1 MMSVPAP
8 ALHTIAFIDI
18 VGSTRL
24 YETAGDDLAKQLVTA
39 VEAEITRVVVES
51 GGEVVEVVGDEVMC
65 RFDDANAAVLCACCI
80 QDQIERYSNRQRISM
95 SVRIGMHCGPAIIE
109 DGRMFGDSVNVA
121 ARMAAIARGRQIIT
135 TEQVVNHLRTDLQSL
150 SRRFDEV
157 RVKGKQEPLVIYD
170 LLWRQDTVTSLV
182 AGARVGAEIASLLR
196 LRYTDKTFLIRAP
209 CAGFSIGRDP
219 GSSLVVVASPV
230 SRNHATI
237 EFTRGKFVL
246 VDTST
251 NGTYVLTHD
260 RQALYLRRET
270 LPLWG
275 QGLIGL
281 GAPASEDNP
290 DVVRYLCRSAQTSAP
305 PSSPAP
311 APAGIGPAGG

>member
-1 MMSVPAP
+1 MPVPAP
-8 ALHTIAFIDI
+8 ALHTIVFVDI

-24 YETAGDDLAKQLVTA
+24 YETVGDDLAKQLVTA
-39 VEAEITRVVVES
+39 VEAEIARVVVEG

-65 RFDDANAAVLCACCI
+65 RFDDVNAAVLCACCI
-80 QDQIERYSNRQRISM
+80 QDQIGRYSNTQRISM
-95 SVRIGMHCGPAIIE
+95 SVRIGVHCGPAIIE

-121 ARMAAIARGRQIIT
+121 ARIAAIARGRQIIT
-135 TEQVVNHLRTDLQSL
+135 SEQVVNHLRSDLQSL

-170 LLWRQDTVTSLV
+170 LLWRQDTVTSLFTG
-182 AGARVGAEIASLLR
+182 APIDARVASLLR
-196 LRYTDKTFLIRAP
+196 LRYADKTYLIRAP

-219 GSSLVVVASPV
+219 GNSLVVVASPV

-260 RQALYLRRET
+260 QQALYLRRES

-275 QGLIGL
+275 HGLIGL
-281 GAPASEDNP
+281 GAPAGKDNP
-290 DVVRYLCRSAQTSAP
+290 DVVQYKCRSAETSAP
-305 PSSPAP
+305 PLPASVSHS
-311 APAGIGPAGG
+311 

>member
-1 MMSVPAP
+1 MMSIPVSGI
-8 ALHTIAFIDI
+8 HTIAFVDI
-18 VGSTRL
+18 VGSTSL
-24 YETAGDDLAKQLVTA
+24 YETVGDDLAKQLVTA
-39 VEAEITRVVVES
+39 VEAEIARVVVES

-65 RFDDANAAVLCACCI
+65 RFDDVNAAVLCACCI

-95 SVRIGMHCGPAIIE
+95 AVRIGVHCGPAIIE

-135 TEQVVNHLRTDLQSL
+135 TEQVVNHLRTDLQGL

-157 RVKGKQEPLVIYD
+157 RVKGKQEPFVIYD
-170 LLWRQDTVTSLV
+170 LLWRQDTVTSLFTGTPV
-182 AGARVGAEIASLLR
+182 ETGIVSLLR

-209 CAGFSIGRDP
+209 CTGFSIGRDP
-219 GSSLVVVASPV
+219 GNSLVVTASPV

-237 EFTRGKFVL
+237 EFNRGKFVL

-260 RQALYLRRET
+260 QQALYLRRES

-275 QGLIGL
+275 HGLIGL

-290 DVVRYLCRSAQTSAP
+290 DVVYYKCRSA
-305 PSSPAP
+305 
-311 APAGIGPAGG
+311 